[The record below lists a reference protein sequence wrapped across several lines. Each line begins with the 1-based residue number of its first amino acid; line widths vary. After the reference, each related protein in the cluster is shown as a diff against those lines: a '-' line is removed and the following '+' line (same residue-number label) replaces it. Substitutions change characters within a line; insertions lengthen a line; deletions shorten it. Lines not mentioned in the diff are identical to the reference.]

1 MSKSP
6 VIFFVWLVLFA
17 SLLTLDA
24 ADQKPLPSSSN
35 RSATGETKSAFTRK
49 PDNTTLP
56 PGTPPPDQSGA
67 ENLGGVVTPSKAL
80 TLQDLA
86 VFQLAFFCLALL
98 IFFPLIW
105 MRTRKT
111 DGNSNAPLGLAD
123 LRAISDN
130 ITAVISPRMTQTDQ
144 HIRASEANIKRVLSD
159 MGPQLVSAVAKA
171 AALEVNKTQLGD
183 VTAKCQKLEENLKNA
198 VLDVTEERAKTST
211 ANSERDQA
219 LALKERSDELA
230 KVAVGEKEEVERK
243 LSELRKSLEEVN
255 TQLTSVRGDVERL
268 NKELAAER
276 IKIGLLHDEAR
287 KGYDLLA
294 PAKLKDTDLNVQMF
308 ALFQESLAGSAASIA
323 AWTTLTAFV
332 SAEADP
338 SAKDF
343 QLQIVRRLGFTLV
356 SYWKQQGISEKDRH
370 DKLTL
375 WAKSLNEHADGRFN
389 LLVPALGAPID
400 RTRMACS
407 SSATAIREVLC
418 WQVRNP
424 AGANFSLAEVA

>member
-1 MSKSP
+1 M
-6 VIFFVWLVLFA
+6 
-17 SLLTLDA
+17 
-24 ADQKPLPSSSN
+24 
-35 RSATGETKSAFTRK
+35 
-49 PDNTTLP
+49 
-56 PGTPPPDQSGA
+56 TPA
-67 ENLGGVVTPSKAL
+67 KAL

-105 MRTRKT
+105 MRTRRT
-111 DGNSNAPLGLAD
+111 DGNSNSPLSLAD

-130 ITAVISPRMTQTDQ
+130 IAAVISPRITQTDQ
-144 HIRASEANIKRVLSD
+144 FIRTSEANIKRVLGD

-171 AALEVNKTQLGD
+171 AALEVNKTQLGE
-183 VTAKCQKLEENLKNA
+183 VTAKCQNLEENLKKA
-198 VLDVTEERAKTST
+198 VHDVSEERTKAST

-219 LALKERSDELA
+219 LALKERSEELA

-243 LSELRKSLEEVN
+243 LSELRQSLEVVN
-255 TQLTSVRGDVERL
+255 TQLASVRGDVERL
-268 NKELAAER
+268 NAELAAER
-276 IKIGLLHDEAR
+276 TKIGLLHDEAR

-308 ALFQESLAGSAASIA
+308 ALFQESLAGSTASIA

-343 QLQIVRRLGFTLV
+343 QLQIIRRLGFTLV

-407 SSATAIREVLC
+407 SSSTAIREVLC